1 MPRVRRFG
9 ARNRRQ
15 QRRMRT
21 TQRRIRRQ
29 NRNNA
34 KQAGLVRFIKQVI
47 SKDAEKKSKTDIITI
62 TNFNSAISSSA
73 EVYSMFP
80 DVSVGTNSYTRIG
93 DTIRATYL
101 KIAGYIKI
109 SNTATMP
116 QPKYAFMYFLED
128 KRVKDNMSGSTN
140 QFLNYNGAPT
150 AFDGT
155 MATAFLPID
164 TTRFT
169 VVKKIVIKL
178 TQNYAAG
185 STQNGL
191 VDQEGAL
198 MRYFSVKVPMKGRL
212 LRYDSNGVATLPENA
227 NLVWACGYL
236 NYNNTIDFSLQ
247 DVTVQLQKT
256 LYYRDD

>member
-15 QRRMRT
+15 QR
-21 TQRRIRRQ
+21 QRRTNRRVRRL

-34 KQAGLVRFIKQVI
+34 RQTGLVRFIKQVI
-47 SKDAEKKSKTDIITI
+47 SKDAEKKSKTDIITV
-62 TNFNSAISSSA
+62 TNFNSGISSST

-80 DVSVGTNSYTRIG
+80 DVNVGTNSYTRIG

-128 KRVKDNMSGSTN
+128 RRVKDNMSGSTN

-164 TTRFT
+164 TTRYT
-169 VVKKIVIKL
+169 VIKKIVIKL
-178 TQNYAAG
+178 TQNFAPG
-185 STQNGL
+185 STQSGL

-212 LRYDSNGVATLPENA
+212 LRYDSNGATTLPENA

-236 NYNNTIDFSLQ
+236 NYNNAVDIALQ
-247 DVTVQLQKT
+247 DVSVQLQKT